1 MKSRR
6 HWNSG
11 NVRSRMCIFIMYI
24 SDILFLDSTSK
35 YIVSEETVAITL
47 TVTVTVRVHPTPMP
61 HFTAVCFSVKE
72 ISNT

>member
-1 MKSRR
+1 METSD
-6 HWNSG
+6 HAC
-11 NVRSRMCIFIMYI
+11 VFLLCIFQT
-24 SDILFLDSTSK
+24 LFLDSTSK